1 MILKTTGFNIMS
13 KAIQDPEKHKKRMQA
28 IKQHVDKRIAKA
40 QEDRGTFVLLTG
52 NGKGK
57 SSSALGMVA
66 RALGHNMKVGV
77 VQFLK
82 GDWDTGEIGFFRGH
96 SNMHWEIMSSGFT
109 WETQNRDADI
119 ASSLE
124 TWEKASKMLEDP
136 TIDLVVLDEL
146 TYLLHYEYLS
156 EDEVLQALMNRPPS
170 QHLVVTGRGAS
181 EALIALADTVSEVK
195 EIKHAFKTG
204 IKAQKGLEF

>member
-1 MILKTTGFNIMS
+1 MS
-13 KAIQDPEKHKKRMQA
+13 KAIKDPEKHQQRMQN
-28 IKQHVDKRIAKA
+28 IKKHVDKRIAKA
-40 QEDRGTFVLLTG
+40 QEDKGTFVLLTG

-66 RALGHNMKVGV
+66 RALGHGMKVGV

-82 GDWDTGEIGFFRGH
+82 GEWNTGEIDFFKQQENVR
-96 SNMHWEIMSSGFT
+96 WEIMPSGFT

-119 ASSLE
+119 ASSEEAWSNAL
-124 TWEKASKMLEDP
+124 SMLNDP
-136 TIDLVVLDEL
+136 DVDLVVLDEL
-146 TYLLHYEYLS
+146 TYLLHYEYLN
-156 EDEVLQALMNRPPS
+156 EDEVLKALMNRPEN

-181 EALIALADTVSEVK
+181 EALIELADTVSEIK
-195 EIKHAFKTG
+195 EVKHAFKRG

>member
-1 MILKTTGFNIMS
+1 MAKVIKDS
-13 KAIQDPEKHKKRMQA
+13 EQHKNRMQA
-28 IKQHVDKRIAKA
+28 IKKHVDKRIAKA
-40 QEDRGTFVLLTG
+40 QEDKGTFVLLTG

-66 RALGHNMKVGV
+66 RALGHGMKVGV

-82 GDWDTGEIGFFRGH
+82 GEWNTGEIDFFRQQDKVR
-96 SNMHWEIMSSGFT
+96 WEIMPSGFT

-119 ASSLE
+119 LSSE
-124 TWEKASKMLEDP
+124 QAWSQAEEMLKDESF
-136 TIDLVVLDEL
+136 DLVVLDEL
-146 TYLLHYEYLS
+146 TYLLHYEYL
-156 EDEVLQALMNRPPS
+156 DEGKVLEALMARPDS

-181 EALIALADTVSEVK
+181 DALVELADTVSEIK
-195 EIKHAFKTG
+195 EVKHAFKRG

>member
-1 MILKTTGFNIMS
+1 MS
-13 KAIQDPEKHKKRMQA
+13 KVIKDPALHEKRMQK

-40 QEDRGTFVLLTG
+40 QEDKGTFVLLTG

-66 RALGHNMKVGV
+66 RALGHGMKVAV

-82 GDWDTGEIGFFRGH
+82 GDWDTGEIAFFKAQP
-96 SNMHWEIMSSGFT
+96 NVAWFIMSSGFT
-109 WETQNRDADI
+109 WETQNREQDIISSQEAWLSAKAVLADD
-119 ASSLE
+119 SF
-124 TWEKASKMLEDP
+124 
-136 TIDLVVLDEL
+136 DLVVLDEL
-146 TYLLHYEYLS
+146 TYLLHYDYLD
-156 EDEVLQALMNRPPS
+156 EDEVLESIMQRPET

-181 EALIALADTVSEVK
+181 DSLIEVADTVSDIK
-195 EIKHAFKTG
+195 EIKHAFKRG

>member
-1 MILKTTGFNIMS
+1 MAKVIKDS
-13 KAIQDPEKHKKRMQA
+13 EQHKNRMQA
-28 IKQHVDKRIAKA
+28 IKKHVDKRIAKA
-40 QEDRGTFVLLTG
+40 QEDKGTFVLLTG

-66 RALGHNMKVGV
+66 RALGHGMKVGV

-82 GDWDTGEIGFFRGH
+82 GEWNTGEIDFFRKQEH
-96 SNMHWEIMSSGFT
+96 VRWEIMPSGFT

-119 ASSLE
+119 QSSE
-124 TWEKASKMLEDP
+124 QAWHQAEEMLQDDSF
-136 TIDLVVLDEL
+136 DLVVLDEL
-146 TYLLHYEYLS
+146 TYLLHYEYL
-156 EDEVLQALMNRPPS
+156 DEGKVLDALMARPEN

-181 EALIALADTVSEVK
+181 DALVELADTVSEIK
-195 EIKHAFKTG
+195 EVKHAFKRG